1 MWMDEPAS
9 DWYACLFPKAR
20 YVYPDAGQL
29 WLTQRALMA
38 AGCIVSPGK
47 LGEKGGVRNL
57 VEAVYGANLS
67 TVPSALKRS
76 MREQQGKDLADISFA
91 NFNSLRLNQG
101 YCDDGNSM
109 WYEEGKIPTRL
120 GDESRTI
127 YLAREEGGVL
137 RPFLEAVNFAWE
149 QSSVRVDARQ
159 LSGIAPEW
167 EARFGGLID
176 ALRRQV
182 RLLEGD
188 AFVLPLVREG
198 DRWWGMCEK
207 NGVMQRVTYGHRL
220 GLEIKD
226 AG

>member
-1 MWMDEPAS
+1 
-9 DWYACLFPKAR
+9 
-20 YVYPDAGQL
+20 
-29 WLTQRALMA
+29 
-38 AGCIVSPGK
+38 
-47 LGEKGGVRNL
+47 
-57 VEAVYGANLS
+57 VYGANLS

-76 MREQQGKDLADISFA
+76 TREQQGKNLADISFA
-91 NFNSLRLNQG
+91 NFNSLQLSRG

-127 YLAREEGGVL
+127 YLAREEGGAL
-137 RPFLEAVNFAWE
+137 RPFLEAGNFAWE

-188 AFVLPLVREG
+188 AFILPLLREG
-198 DRWWGMCEK
+198 DKWWGLCEK
-207 NGVMQRVTYGHRL
+207 NGVAQKVTYDHQI
-220 GLEIKD
+220 GLKIER
-226 AG
+226 